1 MHSLTVQYTSESM
14 ILHDQINPRSME
26 SYKSWLKSCV
36 KNKVTLN
43 QMMYLYLM
51 KMKDFM
57 DPKSW
62 SNQYVNQ
69 VQKFSLKEVVQPL
82 IDRGWLMNLN
92 KPGEYYPEFMMPTE
106 EGDTLFATQVM
117 GQEFWDAY
125 PTTLPIGNGG
135 KFISRA
141 GIEKGDF
148 IDLYLRKIDHDP
160 AIHVKVM
167 RRLKVYE
174 GMVITGE
181 INGHKIGNW
190 VNEQLWET
198 IPDVNTPKFGTNV

>member
-1 MHSLTVQYTSESM
+1 
-14 ILHDQINPRSME
+14 ME

-36 KNKVTLN
+36 KNKITLD
-43 QMMYLYLM
+43 QMMFLYLI

-62 SNQYVNQ
+62 SNQYVNK
-69 VQKFSLKEVVQPL
+69 VKKFNLEEVIEPL
-82 IDRGWLMNLN
+82 IERGWLMNLN
-92 KPGEYYPEFMMPTE
+92 KAGEYYPEFMMTSE
-106 EGDTLFATQVM
+106 DGEGLFATQLL
-117 GQEFWDAY
+117 GEEFWDAY
-125 PTTLPIGNGG
+125 PMQLPIGNGG

-160 AIHVKVM
+160 MIHVTVM

-174 GMVITGE
+174 GMVISGE

-190 VNEQLWET
+190 VNEQLRET
-198 IPDVNTPKFGTNV
+198 IPDVNKPKFGTSV